1 MAEGRFVSAAT
12 AGPDPIALLFRHVL
26 DERRRALFP
35 PGARVLE
42 IRSGAPQAGEA
53 FDAALCAPGALDG
66 VDVPWLATWLS
77 KALRPGAPLLLSA
90 TNLRPLPVLLTL
102 ALTGRG
108 DWSRRARWLAGGPTC
123 VSPRDLREGLGPSFA
138 WRGSFALGVLL
149 PAAGDAGWAA
159 QRPQIFGLLAAAE
172 SLVRRRPVFRGLGAF
187 TVLEGFRR

>member
-1 MAEGRFVSAAT
+1 MAEGRFVPAAF
-12 AGPDPIALLFRHVL
+12 AGPDPITLLFRHVL

-42 IRSGAPQAGEA
+42 IRPAAPQAGGP
-53 FDAALCAPGALDG
+53 FDAALSAPGALDG

-77 KALRPGAPLLLSA
+77 RALRPGAPLLLCV
-90 TNLRPLPVLLTL
+90 TNVRPLPALLAR

-108 DWSRRARWLAGGPTC
+108 EWPSRWSTRLHGGPAP
-123 VSPRDLREGLGPSFA
+123 PRDLRHGLGPSFA

-159 QRPQIFGLLAAAE
+159 ECPQLFGLLAAAE
-172 SLVRRRPVFRGLGAF
+172 GLVRRRPVFRGLGAF
-187 TVLEGFRR
+187 TVLEGLRR